1 MCKTPLTSLRDQN
14 PFFMTGVACKFDDIN
29 ERRCIICLRLVR
41 QFDIVR
47 DRGVLCRASAR
58 KSHCKAKPLS
68 YNRPLQKH
76 IISKISDL
84 TGNYTVRNFLD
95 RLFHRGVH
103 VIRHFCNFRKNGM
116 ADFLNSC
123 FYSSHSFFLLLYF
136 PPHLFS

>member
-1 MCKTPLTSLRDQN
+1 
-14 PFFMTGVACKFDDIN
+14 MTGVACKFDDIN
-29 ERRCIICLRLVR
+29 ERRCIIRLRLVR

-47 DRGVLCRASAR
+47 NRGVLCRASAR

-84 TGNYTVRNFLD
+84 AGNYTVRNFLD

-103 VIRHFCNFRKNGM
+103 VIRHFATSVKM
-116 ADFLNSC
+116 AWRIS
-123 FYSSHSFFLLLYF
+123 
-136 PPHLFS
+136 